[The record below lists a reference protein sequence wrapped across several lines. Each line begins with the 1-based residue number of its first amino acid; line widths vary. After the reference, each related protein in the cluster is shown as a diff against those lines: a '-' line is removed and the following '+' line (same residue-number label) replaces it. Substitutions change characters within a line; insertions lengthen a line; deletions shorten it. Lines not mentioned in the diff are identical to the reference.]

1 MVSCIAI
8 CGGALCCDTSYS
20 DVKYAL
26 GCFCFFFFKRKTSYE
41 RRIRDWSSDVCSS
54 DLGEEKALTPQ
65 IKRPEFGRPQETPH
79 VVSGGLPVDLRN
91 RAAQRFVQPGHV
103 DGDVIISRPGTG
115 LDEGIAQE
123 GQIERYSLGDIPGE
137 IEPVPTLEETPA

>member
-1 MVSCIAI
+1 MIALEV
-8 CGGALCCDTSYS
+8 CRSSVTRSRRQ
-20 DVKYAL
+20 
-26 GCFCFFFFKRKTSYE
+26 FFQF
-41 RRIRDWSSDVCSS
+41 
-54 DLGEEKALTPQ
+54 GEEKALTPQ

-123 GQIERYSLGDIPGE
+123 GRSEEHTSELQSLMRISYA
-137 IEPVPTLEETPA
+137 VFCLKKKKKNTTTSQ

>member
-1 MVSCIAI
+1 MIALEV
-8 CGGALCCDTSYS
+8 CRSSVTRSRRQ
-20 DVKYAL
+20 
-26 GCFCFFFFKRKTSYE
+26 FFQF
-41 RRIRDWSSDVCSS
+41 
-54 DLGEEKALTPQ
+54 GEEKALTPQ

-115 LDEGIAQE
+115 RDEGIAQE
-123 GQIERYSLGDIPGE
+123 GQIERYSLGAIPGE
-137 IEPVPTLEETPA
+137 RSAESRVGKEGVSRSRARWSR